1 MTTTITISTIRPT
14 TTGVRG
20 ALDIT
25 VTVDGIE
32 GEATVC
38 ADEINGGYCV
48 YGDCVDMWLSGN
60 LCRLPRDVIAE
71 IAAEVCAAAE
81 AC

>member
-1 MTTTITISTIRPT
+1 MTTITISTIRPT

-20 ALDIT
+20 ALDVT

-32 GEATVC
+32 GEATIC

-48 YGDCVDMWLSGN
+48 YGDSVDMWLSGN
-60 LCRLPRDVIAE
+60 LCRLGQDVIAE
-71 IAAEVCAAAE
+71 IAAEVCAVAE

>member
-1 MTTTITISTIRPT
+1 MNITTSNIRPT

-20 ALDIT
+20 ALDID
-25 VTVDGIE
+25 VTVDGIS

-48 YGDCVDMWLSGN
+48 YGTDVSMWLTGN
-60 LCRLPRDVIAE
+60 LHHLGRDVIRE
-71 IAAEVCAAAE
+71 INREVCAAASSV
-81 AC
+81 

>member
-1 MTTTITISTIRPT
+1 
-14 TTGVRG
+14 
-20 ALDIT
+20 
-25 VTVDGIE
+25 
-32 GEATVC
+32 
-38 ADEINGGYCV
+38 
-48 YGDCVDMWLSGN
+48 MWLSGN

>member
-1 MTTTITISTIRPT
+1 MTTITISTIRPT
-14 TTGVRG
+14 STGVRG
-20 ALDIT
+20 ALDVT

-48 YGDCVDMWLSGN
+48 YGNSVDMWLSGN
-60 LCRLPRDVIAE
+60 LLRFGRDVIAE
-71 IAAEVCAAAE
+71 INREVCAAAE